1 MRVAALVLVLV
12 PVLVLVLVP
21 VLVPVPMYIAL
32 RGGSLCHT
40 EATTRRRLHQVLRA
54 YLLSCCTPPMIEC
67 VVLPLLGVVQCLCE
81 S

>member
-21 VLVPVPMYIAL
+21 VLVPVPMNIAL

-67 VVLPLLGVVQCLCE
+67 DVLPLLGVVQCLCE